1 MLSHLEKRNRRRLHF
16 PKDTILV
23 GDDLSLSDLA
33 AVPRERLKGI
43 VSGRGSVNSH
53 LAILAEALGVPTV
66 MGVQDLPMP
75 LIDGGDII
83 VDGFQG
89 VIVTAPTNTQR
100 QQYRKRAE

>member
-1 MLSHLEKRNRRRLHF
+1 
-16 PKDTILV
+16 
-23 GDDLSLSDLA
+23 
-33 AVPRERLKGI
+33 
-43 VSGRGSVNSH
+43 
-53 LAILAEALGVPTV
+53 

-100 QQYRKRAE
+100 QQYRKLAEAEAELTRDLEGLAAAPASRPMVIERGFGSTPDYFLMSRGRWNAAPRAWACIALKSTI